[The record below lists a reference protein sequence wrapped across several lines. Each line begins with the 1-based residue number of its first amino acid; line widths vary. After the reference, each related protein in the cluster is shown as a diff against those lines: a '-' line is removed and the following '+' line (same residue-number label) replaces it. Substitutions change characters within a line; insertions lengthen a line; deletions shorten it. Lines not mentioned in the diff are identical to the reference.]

1 MTLIPLQSPTQR
13 KLTRDAKRRKF
24 TEEAAPGFPP
34 IPTATPQPADE
45 PFLTFAAR
53 PESPG
58 SQTPFESGRLPQGFV
73 QKREPIPIPHTPF
86 VLGPTE
92 QIGLDVADIAFSP
105 LEALTE
111 FTTRAGNLDTPAIAK
126 GVKVAEA
133 AGDTPAVK
141 LAGLIDR
148 FRQRG
153 ASLTTGPA
161 PQPEG
166 QFQFLARDEKGAPVR
181 MSMPDT
187 PENRKFAMDATRR

>member
-73 QKREPIPIPHTPF
+73 QKESLYPF
-86 VLGPTE
+86 
-92 QIGLDVADIAFSP
+92 
-105 LEALTE
+105 
-111 FTTRAGNLDTPAIAK
+111 
-126 GVKVAEA
+126 
-133 AGDTPAVK
+133 
-141 LAGLIDR
+141 LIHHL
-148 FRQRG
+148 FWGQRSKSVWMSRTLH
-153 ASLTTGPA
+153 SLHW
-161 PQPEG
+161 
-166 QFQFLARDEKGAPVR
+166 
-181 MSMPDT
+181 
-187 PENRKFAMDATRR
+187 RR